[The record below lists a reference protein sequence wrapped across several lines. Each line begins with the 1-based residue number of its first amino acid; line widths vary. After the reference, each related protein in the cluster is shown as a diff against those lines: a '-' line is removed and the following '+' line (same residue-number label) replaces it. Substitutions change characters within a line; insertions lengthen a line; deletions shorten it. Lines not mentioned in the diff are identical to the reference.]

1 MGGVK
6 LSEVGELL
14 EDLEYPVTHE
24 EVLEQLGDVTLLLAD
39 GETKVE
45 TVVSEMGDE
54 EFETP
59 TDLKEGLYANLPTEA
74 VGEPGQS
81 EGDA

>member
-6 LSEVGELL
+6 LNEVGELL
-14 EDLEYPVTHE
+14 EDLEYPVTNE
-24 EVLEQLGDVTLLLAD
+24 EVLEQLGNVTLLLAD

-45 TVVSEMGDE
+45 NVVLEMEDE
-54 EFETP
+54 EFDSP
-59 TDLKEGLYANLPTEA
+59 TELEESLYANLPMEA

>member
-6 LSEVGELL
+6 LNEVGELL
-14 EDLEYPVTHE
+14 EDLEYPVTQE
-24 EVLEQLGDVTLLLAD
+24 EVLEHIGDVTLLLAD

-45 TVVSEMGDE
+45 NVVSDMQDE
-54 EFETP
+54 EFGSP
-59 TDLKEGLYANLPTEA
+59 TELEEGLYASLPTEA

>member
-1 MGGVK
+1 M
-6 LSEVGELL
+6 
-14 EDLEYPVTHE
+14 
-24 EVLEQLGDVTLLLAD
+24 TLLLAD

-45 TVVSEMGDE
+45 NVVLEMQDDE
-54 EFETP
+54 FGSP
-59 TDLKEGLYANLPTEA
+59 TELEEGLYANLPIEA